1 MKLIDSILTQ
11 AADMAAVR
19 RDIHAHPEL
28 CFEEVRTADL
38 VAARLTEWGIPVH
51 RGLGATGVVGVVH
64 GRDGGRAGREHG
76 RAIGLRADI
85 DALPMTEFNTFAHAS
100 THRGKMHACGHDG
113 HTAMLLAAAQHFA
126 QHRNFDGTVYL
137 IFQPAEEG
145 GGGAREMIKD
155 GLFEQFPMEAVFG
168 IHNWP
173 GMDVGKFAV
182 SPGPV
187 MASSNEF
194 KIVITGKG
202 GHAAMPH
209 MGTDPVPVACQIV
222 QGFQTILTRNKKP
235 VEAGVISVTMI
246 HAGEATNVIPD
257 SCEIQG
263 TVRTFTFETLD
274 LIERR
279 MREIAEGVS
288 AAFGAT
294 CAFEFE
300 RNYPPTINTPYEAD
314 FCRRVMADIV
324 GPDNAIAQEPTMGA
338 EDFSFMLQEKPGAY
352 CFIANGFGAHR
363 GQYEGG
369 GHDAGPCTLHN
380 PHYDFNDDL
389 IPLGATY
396 WVRLAEQW
404 LGHRPPTDRP
414 MPPGTGQ

>member
-1 MKLIDSILTQ
+1 
-11 AADMAAVR
+11 
-19 RDIHAHPEL
+19 
-28 CFEEVRTADL
+28 
-38 VAARLTEWGIPVH
+38 
-51 RGLGATGVVGVVH
+51 
-64 GRDGGRAGREHG
+64 
-76 RAIGLRADI
+76 
-85 DALPMTEFNTFAHAS
+85 
-100 THRGKMHACGHDG
+100 
-113 HTAMLLAAAQHFA
+113 MLLAAAQHLA

-168 IHNWP
+168 MHNWP